1 MPGGG
6 RREEADLG
14 AGGSAALLGSWLC
27 PSLCCTA
34 SARCRRSGPRPQALP
49 SPAFPASRARL
60 PQPGSEQPVR
70 PSVLAADSAQAG
82 FPGAPHRPAAGST
95 RCPLRPVPPRFSGI
109 RRGGRNGRRR
119 RPGLPLVGLRPLT
132 ALSAA
137 AEPGLCR
144 LFLTRPDVKI
154 AEPSEAVTQAP
165 RPCGSRACCA
175 GRCGPGGRQA
185 GPRGAR
191 GQEHCPLLPAS
202 SLPPVG
208 PGPPPRGLQNHLS
221 LRPGEK
227 VLKEPIPSQLVKS
240 DRGN

>member
-1 MPGGG
+1 M
-6 RREEADLG
+6 
-14 AGGSAALLGSWLC
+14 AGGSAALLGSWLR

-34 SARCRRSGPRPQALP
+34 SARCLHRRASGPRPQALP
-49 SPAFPASRARL
+49 SPPSLPPGRVTGGAFQA

-70 PSVLAADSAQAG
+70 LSGPQTVLRQA
-82 FPGAPHRPAAGST
+82 PRGAPHRPATGST
-95 RCPLRPVPPRFSGI
+95 RGPLRPVPPRCSET
-109 RRGGRNGRRR
+109 RRGGRNRRQR
-119 RPGLPLVGLRPLT
+119 RPGLSLVGLRPLA

-175 GRCGPGGRQA
+175 GRCGPGGRRV

-191 GQEHCPLLPAS
+191 GQEHCPPLPAS

-208 PGPPPRGLQNHLS
+208 PGPPRGLQNHLS

-227 VLKEPIPSQLVKS
+227 VLKEPIPNQLVKS
-240 DRGN
+240 NRGN